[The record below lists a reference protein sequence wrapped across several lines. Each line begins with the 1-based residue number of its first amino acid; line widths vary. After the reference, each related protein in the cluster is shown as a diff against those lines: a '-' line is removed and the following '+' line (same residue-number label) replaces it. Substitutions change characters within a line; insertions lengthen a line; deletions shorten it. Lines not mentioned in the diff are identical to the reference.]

1 MFALRLIF
9 CLEGPEGRRPVPKEW
24 LDQFFMRDFT
34 GYRAFDETL
43 PIADGVLE
51 AGWGVAPEDAAARLQ
66 EWLRGRKL
74 IDDNTGIRVEACE
87 RASGGHG

>member
-1 MFALRLIF
+1 MFAVRLTF
-9 CLEGPEGRRPVPKEW
+9 FLDGPEGKRPAPKHW

-43 PIADGVLE
+43 PIEDGVVE
-51 AGWGVAPEDAAARLQ
+51 ASRAVAAEEAAARLQ

-74 IDDNTGIRVEACE
+74 IDDRTCVRVEACDK
-87 RASGGHG
+87 AAGGHR